1 MQIYSVAHRFIVIT
15 YNQII
20 PTLFM
25 SLHSDPNE
33 TNMYFWKIS
42 EELSAGRLSDI
53 LNLEIAL

>member
-1 MQIYSVAHRFIVIT
+1 MQIYSVVHRFIVIT
-15 YNQII
+15 YNKI
-20 PTLFM
+20 PTLLM
-25 SLHSDPNE
+25 SMHSDPNE